1 MKPLRSEQVLAFVAA
16 TFRSAWQLELLCLLR
31 SKPER
36 SWRPEE
42 LVRDLSA
49 SRLVVEQS
57 VAALV
62 ALDLVSV
69 DGEGAV
75 RYDAPDH
82 LAGLMTAIVEHYRR
96 SPDAMRRAI
105 ARGNSRSLDA
115 FADAFRLR
123 SDE

>member
-1 MKPLRSEQVLAFVAA
+1 MKQLRSEQVLAFVAA
-16 TFRSAWQLELLCLLR
+16 TFRSAWPLELLCLLR
-31 SKPER
+31 STPGR
-36 SWRPEE
+36 SYRHED
-42 LVRDLSA
+42 LVRELSA
-49 SRLVVEQS
+49 SWLVVEQS
-57 VAALV
+57 VAALA
-62 ALDLVSV
+62 ALDLVTIEA
-69 DGEGAV
+69 DGAV

-82 LAGLMTAIVEHYRR
+82 LEGLMTAVAEHYRR